1 MPYEKQQKISS
12 AAFSFY
18 SAVTEPFSA
27 EGSMLSASDTICET
41 FSEAFSGMLS
51 VVLSAEEASEVLV
64 LEVVVVPLSF
74 LPHPV
79 MTNEKR
85 STAAR
90 IRPKD
95 FFILISAPVF

>member
-1 MPYEKQQKISS
+1 
-12 AAFSFY
+12 
-18 SAVTEPFSA
+18 
-27 EGSMLSASDTICET
+27 MLSASDTICET

>member
-1 MPYEKQQKISS
+1 MKSSRRISS

-18 SAVTEPFSA
+18 SAVTDPFSA

-51 VVLSAEEASEVLV
+51 VVLSAEEVSEVLV

>member
-1 MPYEKQQKISS
+1 
-12 AAFSFY
+12 
-18 SAVTEPFSA
+18 
-27 EGSMLSASDTICET
+27 
-41 FSEAFSGMLS
+41 MLS

>member
-1 MPYEKQQKISS
+1 MKSSRSISS

-18 SAVTEPFSA
+18 SAVTDPFSA
-27 EGSMLSASDTICET
+27 EGSLLSASDTICET

>member
-1 MPYEKQQKISS
+1 MKSSRRISS
-12 AAFSFY
+12 DAFSFY
-18 SAVTEPFSA
+18 TAVTEPFSA
-27 EGSMLSASDTICET
+27 EGSLLSASDTICET

>member
-1 MPYEKQQKISS
+1 
-12 AAFSFY
+12 
-18 SAVTEPFSA
+18 
-27 EGSMLSASDTICET
+27 
-41 FSEAFSGMLS
+41 MLS
-51 VVLSAEEASEVLV
+51 VVLSAEEASDVLV

>member
-1 MPYEKQQKISS
+1 
-12 AAFSFY
+12 
-18 SAVTEPFSA
+18 
-27 EGSMLSASDTICET
+27 
-41 FSEAFSGMLS
+41 MLS

-64 LEVVVVPLSF
+64 LEVVVVVPLSF